1 MLYEKQEQ
9 AVKRIEKNIDNYCV
23 NRTLYLSGE
32 MGVGKTY
39 IASAWVVRQLI
50 KDNNQLALVVVPKQV
65 LTKWQKVLGQF
76 CKEQNYDGDIVVA
89 KTAKQVVDYETKN
102 GDILLVP
109 HERFKNFVENKVKS
123 EDEKMLVV
131 FDEVHEVF
139 STSDR
144 PNSKFFELEK
154 LKQIN
159 ENHKMLLLTGTIF
172 NSHWKNVLKLIS
184 ITHEEL
190 FNNIIKKN
198 YKDIS
203 DEKITKILS
212 TIADDYDISSFIRDF
227 WQYISIELSIDDIK
241 ELSGNREDIKQ
252 VILPIKAI
260 DLTEEQKAFT
270 KIIKRNLKHLN
281 ISNIEENQMNF
292 IDNPNKDLRI
302 SKRVRKSKL
311 NRYSVVSDYMLS
323 FPLLP
328 VDFESTTKWQE
339 LKKFIKEKGEDK
351 KYLIY
356 ANDPSLIEILVN
368 KLDKSFTIPRGLEK
382 EKFED
387 YFKNQFEIN
396 NIGIVDPRE
405 ISTGIDISCDYLI
418 WYQLLD
424 NYSQSLQ
431 AQRRV
436 YRLSSDKKTEVLFL
450 IYKNTYQEK
459 IAEDVSNS
467 AKNNAAVQGTQLKN
481 QLAKLTGIILGD
493 VVDA

>member
-1 MLYEKQEQ
+1 MLYEKQAD
-9 AVKRIEKNIDNYCV
+9 AVKRIEKNINNYCV
-23 NRTLYLSGE
+23 NKTLYLSGE

-39 IASAWVVRQLI
+39 IASAWVVRQLV

-65 LTKWQKVLGQF
+65 LIKWKKVLEQF
-76 CKEQNYDGDIVVA
+76 CKEQNYNGNIVVA
-89 KTAKQVVDYETKN
+89 KTTSQVVNYETEN

-109 HERFKNFVENKVKS
+109 HERFKNFVEKKVKS
-123 EDEKMLVV
+123 EDEKMLIV

-159 ENHKMLLLTGTIF
+159 NNHEMLLLTGTIF
-172 NSHWKNVLKLIS
+172 NSHWKNVLRLIS
-184 ITHEEL
+184 VTHKEL
-190 FNNIIKKN
+190 FDKIVNKN
-198 YKDIS
+198 YDI
-203 DEKITKILS
+203 DNLEKTSKVL
-212 TIADDYDISSFIRDF
+212 TAIANDYDISSFIRDF

-241 ELSGNREDIKQ
+241 ELSNNREDIKQ
-252 VILPIKAI
+252 VVLPIKSI
-260 DLTEEQKAFT
+260 DLTEEQKIFT
-270 KIIKRNLKHLN
+270 KIIKRNLKYLN

-302 SKRVRKSKL
+302 SKRVRKSKN

-328 VDFESTTKWQE
+328 VDFETTEKWKE

-368 KLDKSFTIPRGLEK
+368 KLDKSFTIPKGLEK
-382 EKFED
+382 EEFES
-387 YFKNQFEIN
+387 YFKEQFEIN
-396 NIGIVDPRE
+396 NIGIVDPRD

-424 NYSQSLQ
+424 NYSQALQ

-459 IAEDVSNS
+459 IAKDISDS
-467 AKNNAAVQGTQLKN
+467 AKNNAAIQGTQLKN

-493 VVDA
+493 IVDA